1 MRFAVP
7 YDLFFVVRWYLSAV
21 VVNNLP
27 GNYGFFEL
35 LVQLMLQRIWQL
47 SLVSLL
53 EASCAAVV

>member
-1 MRFAVP
+1 MP
-7 YDLFFVVRWYLSAV
+7 YDLLFVVRRYISVV

-35 LVQLMLQRIWQL
+35 LVQLILQRIWQL